1 MKNRILNMAL
11 VLVLAL
17 ASCAQQDEQLTLAL
31 NQSGSNKAE
40 LEKAIKHYKGE
51 QREAMEFLVKYM
63 PERDLTTLTADFL
76 IENLDY
82 AYKAREEFPWAKAV
96 DKEIFFNDVLPYV
109 SLNERRDQWRADFYE
124 RFKKYVGEAQT
135 LEEAIWAVN
144 NNIVKEVEVEYNTKR
159 RKADQSPYESMEQ
172 HMASCSGLSI
182 LLVDAFRAV
191 GIPARVAGTPIWYN
205 NSGNHNWVEVCVN
218 GSWHF
223 TEYYPSKKQKLDDSW
238 FLERAGKADVN
249 NPMQWIYASS
259 YKPTEVTY
267 PLVWDF
273 NIKYVYAENVTDRYI
288 SLYATENKDM
298 LNAINLQ
305 VVMLEEGQEKVSGN
319 NRVRSKVEL
328 LKDKASVDS
337 GITSGARDDMN
348 NFLNFKV
355 QKNQAY
361 QLKYEDE
368 KGKMI
373 VKEVAPS
380 GEDVQIILSG
390 GKALRFRP

>member
-288 SLYATENKDM
+288 SLYAAENKDM